1 METMII
7 GIAGGT
13 GSGKT
18 TLTLRLKEHFG
29 EDVSILYHDN
39 YYKQHDDMPYEER
52 CRLNYDHP
60 DAFDTELL
68 IADLQAL
75 RRGEA
80 VHSPTYDYTV
90 HNRAAETV
98 EVRPARVILVDT
110 DADVRILR
118 RIMRDVKKR
127 GRSLDSVVQQYLT
140 TVKPMHEQF
149 VEPSKRYAD
158 LIVPEGG
165 KNAVALDMIIQRVKS
180 HMEQE

>member
-80 VHSPTYDYTV
+80 VFTVPPTT
-90 HNRAAETV
+90 T
-98 EVRPARVILVDT
+98 PCT
-110 DADVRILR
+110 TGR
-118 RIMRDVKKR
+118 RRR
-127 GRSLDSVVQQYLT
+127 WRCG
-140 TVKPMHEQF
+140 P
-149 VEPSKRYAD
+149 P
-158 LIVPEGG
+158 G
-165 KNAVALDMIIQRVKS
+165 
-180 HMEQE
+180 

>member
-75 RRGEA
+75 RRGGLFT
-80 VHSPTYDYTV
+80 VPPTT
-90 HNRAAETV
+90 T
-98 EVRPARVILVDT
+98 PCT
-110 DADVRILR
+110 TGR
-118 RIMRDVKKR
+118 RRR
-127 GRSLDSVVQQYLT
+127 WRCG
-140 TVKPMHEQF
+140 P
-149 VEPSKRYAD
+149 P
-158 LIVPEGG
+158 G
-165 KNAVALDMIIQRVKS
+165 
-180 HMEQE
+180 

>member
-68 IADLQAL
+68 TS
-75 RRGEA
+75 RRCG
-80 VHSPTYDYTV
+80 VGRLFTVPPTT
-90 HNRAAETV
+90 T
-98 EVRPARVILVDT
+98 PCT
-110 DADVRILR
+110 TGR
-118 RIMRDVKKR
+118 RRR
-127 GRSLDSVVQQYLT
+127 WRCG
-140 TVKPMHEQF
+140 P
-149 VEPSKRYAD
+149 
-158 LIVPEGG
+158 PE
-165 KNAVALDMIIQRVKS
+165 
-180 HMEQE
+180 